1 MYVFKYIFK
10 YVRALHSY
18 CRGETM
24 FSPEFLIPNPKFRE
38 KPKRAITRNRPY
50 GYEYQIQNTGE

>member
-1 MYVFKYIFK
+1 MYIFKYIFK
-10 YVRALHSY
+10 YVRALYLY
-18 CRGETM
+18 CRGETV
-24 FSPEFLIPNPKFRE
+24 FSPEFK